1 MFYRIPFFLD
11 SVYIVFV
18 IYMYDKSKKKRIHG
32 NDILQLQESGYLGRK
47 GKERWVGGAVI
58 VSGVFYF
65 SEEIPDTNAAKY

>member
-1 MFYRIPFFLD
+1 MIK
-11 SVYIVFV
+11 V
-18 IYMYDKSKKKRIHG
+18 KKKRIHG